1 MNKCEI
7 SIGKGLPEVTRYPE
21 LMKSLLEYSN
31 FDKSKAVEL
40 YGISLLDDYSKVVDN
55 PNDLKSFLRYVQ
67 SKNIE
72 YTKSLKSKDNI
83 YFNTLLNQADDS
95 INFKEEFIK
104 TFSNEG
110 LYEYNYHKIL
120 DSKLDIYDSENNK
133 KKLENIYYYL
143 LNTQENFETY
153 NTPFALAGD
162 SELFTLKV
170 DFANIQNRKELI
182 QRAVELDNSEVI
194 NNEETQD
201 WLLEFNK
208 NKTFVPK
215 MFITDTMELKPST
228 DNISNRLMTSL
239 DVSQDFSTI
248 KNSLSYFIENFEEL
262 IVAEDEENLEK
273 FTKSLEK
280 NLLNKGFPMKSL
292 SDTILNSNIENSQ
305 NFLGSLYNFLEDIE
319 SVNPN
324 ISDSLYELSLE
335 YNNFFNISNNPTLL
349 EIDRIEESE
358 SIFHVKTNLS
368 DAKMFSNFGLVSVG
382 DNLYKLYSV
391 SNIDYKDYYN
401 EGMRDSFLDSFEEGD
416 NADSVKAFV
425 VMKSLSPYDVVSSDI
440 DSRYYRDVSV
450 DYENFLTDFNKM
462 LLKDETLDEMFSF
475 TENGLEAKTQIS
487 DFSVNLLK
495 SKLNEDTFKELQ
507 DYALISGNESLNN
520 LLPEFSPI
528 FEKNDDIYRN
538 FILNNPKNLLSLK
551 SDYEKVG
558 DIIVADGVS
567 SNFIKVDGN
576 IYERVKD
583 NNFARLPKSN
593 IKVFNAL
600 KPQIEE
606 TITEDEFSEK
616 DVIITV
622 DKTKQKFC

>member
-7 SIGKGLPEVTRYPE
+7 SVGNGLPEASTYPE
-21 LMKSLLEYSN
+21 LMKSLLEYTN
-31 FDKSKAVEL
+31 FDTSKAINL
-40 YGISLLDDYSKVVDN
+40 YGISLLEDYNKVVES
-55 PNDLKSFLRYVQ
+55 PNDLNSFLRYVQ

-72 YTKSLKSKDNI
+72 GSVLKSKDSI
-83 YFNTLLNQADDS
+83 YFNTLLNQSDDS

-110 LYEYNYHKIL
+110 LYEFNYHKIL
-120 DSKLDIYDSENNK
+120 DGKLDINDPQNNK
-133 KKLENIYYYL
+133 KSLENIFYYL
-143 LNTQENFETY
+143 LKTESDFETY
-153 NTPFALAGD
+153 D
-162 SELFTLKV
+162 SPLEQKEDYQIFNLKV
-170 DFANIQNRKELI
+170 DFANIQDRKELI

-194 NNEETQD
+194 NNVETQD
-201 WLLEFNK
+201 WLLDFNK

-215 MFITDTMELKPST
+215 MFITDTMELKPTT
-228 DNISNRLMTSL
+228 DNISNRLMASL

-248 KNSLSYFIENFEEL
+248 KESLSYFIGNFEEL

-273 FTKSLEK
+273 FTKSLER
-280 NLLNKGFPMKSL
+280 NLVNKGFPMNNL
-292 SDTILNSNIENSQ
+292 SDTLLNSNIENSQ

-319 SVNPN
+319 SMDSN

-335 YNNFFNISNNPTLL
+335 YNNFFNVSNEPTLL
-349 EIDRIEESE
+349 EIDKVEDSE

-368 DAKMFSNFGLVSVG
+368 DAKMFSNFGLVSIG
-382 DNLYKLYSV
+382 DNLYKIYTV
-391 SNIDYKDYYN
+391 SNIDYNEYYN
-401 EGMRDSFLDSFEEGD
+401 DDMRNDFLDSFEEGD
-416 NADSVKAFV
+416 NVDEVKALV
-425 VMKSLSPYDVVSSDI
+425 VMRSLSPVSLKSVGI

-450 DYENFLTDFNKM
+450 EYENFLTDFNKL
-462 LLKDETLDEMFSF
+462 LLKNEYLAEMFSF

-495 SKLNEDTFKELQ
+495 SELDENTFKALQ
-507 DYALISGNESLNN
+507 DYALISGNESLSS

-551 SDYEKVG
+551 SDYKKVG

-567 SNFIKVDGN
+567 DNFIKVDGN
-576 IYERVKD
+576 IYERVEGNDFVK
-583 NNFARLPKSN
+583 LPKSDV
-593 IKVFNAL
+593 KVFNAV
-600 KPQIEE
+600 KPQIE
-606 TITEDEFSEK
+606 INQTEKEISEQN
-616 DVIITV
+616 VEIIV

>member
-7 SIGKGLPEVTRYPE
+7 SVGNGLPEASTYPE
-21 LMKSLLEYSN
+21 LMKSLLEYTN
-31 FDKSKAVEL
+31 FDTSKAINL
-40 YGISLLDDYSKVVDN
+40 YGISLLEDYNKVVES
-55 PNDLKSFLRYVQ
+55 PNDLNSFLRYVQ

-72 YTKSLKSKDNI
+72 GSVLKSKDSI
-83 YFNTLLNQADDS
+83 YFNTLLNQSDDS

-110 LYEYNYHKIL
+110 LYEFNYHKIL
-120 DSKLDIYDSENNK
+120 DGKLDINDPQNNK
-133 KKLENIYYYL
+133 KSLENIFYYL
-143 LNTQENFETY
+143 LKTESDFETY
-153 NTPFALAGD
+153 D
-162 SELFTLKV
+162 SPLEQKEDYQIFNLKV
-170 DFANIQNRKELI
+170 DFANIQDRKELI

-194 NNEETQD
+194 NNVETQD
-201 WLLEFNK
+201 WLLDFNK

-215 MFITDTMELKPST
+215 MFITDTMELKPTT
-228 DNISNRLMTSL
+228 DNISNRLMASL

-248 KNSLSYFIENFEEL
+248 KESLSYFIGNFEEL

-273 FTKSLEK
+273 FTKSLER
-280 NLLNKGFPMKSL
+280 NLVNKGFPMNNL
-292 SDTILNSNIENSQ
+292 SDTLLNSNIENSQ

-319 SVNPN
+319 SMDSN

-335 YNNFFNISNNPTLL
+335 YNNFFNVSNEPTLL
-349 EIDRIEESE
+349 EIDKVEDSE

-368 DAKMFSNFGLVSVG
+368 DAKMFSNFGLVSIG
-382 DNLYKLYSV
+382 DNLYKIYTV
-391 SNIDYKDYYN
+391 SNIDYNEYYN
-401 EGMRDSFLDSFEEGD
+401 DDMRNDFLDSFEEGD
-416 NADSVKAFV
+416 NVDEVKALV
-425 VMKSLSPYDVVSSDI
+425 VMRSLSPVSLKSVGI

-450 DYENFLTDFNKM
+450 EYENFLTDFNKL
-462 LLKDETLDEMFSF
+462 LLKNEYLAEMFSF

-495 SKLNEDTFKELQ
+495 SELEENVFKALQ
-507 DYALISGNESLNN
+507 DYALISGNESLNE

-551 SDYEKVG
+551 SDYKKVG

-567 SNFIKVDGN
+567 DNFIKVDGN
-576 IYERVKD
+576 IYERVEGNDFVK
-583 NNFARLPKSN
+583 LPKSDV
-593 IKVFNAL
+593 KVFNAV
-600 KPQIEE
+600 KPQIE
-606 TITEDEFSEK
+606 INQTEKEISEQN
-616 DVIITV
+616 VEIIV

>member
-7 SIGKGLPEVTRYPE
+7 SIGNGLPEASTYPE
-21 LMKSLLEYSN
+21 LMKSLLEYTN
-31 FDKSKAVEL
+31 FDTSKAINL
-40 YGISLLDDYSKVVDN
+40 YGISLLEDYNKVVES
-55 PNDLKSFLRYVQ
+55 PNDLNSFLRYVQ

-72 YTKSLKSKDNI
+72 GSVLKSKDSI
-83 YFNTLLNQADDS
+83 YFNTLLNQSDDS

-110 LYEYNYHKIL
+110 LYEFNYHKIL
-120 DSKLDIYDSENNK
+120 DGKLDINDPQNNK
-133 KKLENIYYYL
+133 KSLENIFYYL
-143 LNTQENFETY
+143 LKTESDFETY
-153 NTPFALAGD
+153 D
-162 SELFTLKV
+162 SPLEQKEDYQIFNLKV
-170 DFANIQNRKELI
+170 DFANIQDRKELI

-194 NNEETQD
+194 NNVETQD
-201 WLLEFNK
+201 WLLDFNK

-215 MFITDTMELKPST
+215 MFITDTMELKPTT
-228 DNISNRLMTSL
+228 DNISNRLMASL

-248 KNSLSYFIENFEEL
+248 KESLSYFIGNFEEL

-273 FTKSLEK
+273 FTKSLER
-280 NLLNKGFPMKSL
+280 NLVNKGFPMNNL
-292 SDTILNSNIENSQ
+292 SDTLLNSNIENSQ

-319 SVNPN
+319 SMDSN

-335 YNNFFNISNNPTLL
+335 YNNFFNVSNEPTLL
-349 EIDRIEESE
+349 EIDKVEDSE

-368 DAKMFSNFGLVSVG
+368 DAKMFSNFGLVSIG
-382 DNLYKLYSV
+382 DNLYKIYTV
-391 SNIDYKDYYN
+391 SNIDYNEYYN
-401 EGMRDSFLDSFEEGD
+401 DDMRNDFLDSFEDGD
-416 NADSVKAFV
+416 NVDEVKALV
-425 VMKSLSPYDVVSSDI
+425 VMRSLSPVSLKSVGI

-450 DYENFLTDFNKM
+450 EYENFLTDFNKL
-462 LLKDETLDEMFSF
+462 LLKNEYLAEMFSF

-495 SKLNEDTFKELQ
+495 SELEENVFKALQ
-507 DYALISGNESLNN
+507 DYALISGNESLSS

-551 SDYEKVG
+551 SDYKKVG

-567 SNFIKVDGN
+567 DNFIKVDGN
-576 IYERVKD
+576 IYERVEGNDFVK
-583 NNFARLPKSN
+583 LPKSDV
-593 IKVFNAL
+593 KVFNAV
-600 KPQIEE
+600 KPQIE
-606 TITEDEFSEK
+606 INQTEKEISEQN
-616 DVIITV
+616 VEIIV

>member
-7 SIGKGLPEVTRYPE
+7 SIGNGLPEASTYPE
-21 LMKSLLEYSN
+21 LMKSLLEYTN
-31 FDKSKAVEL
+31 FDTSKAINL
-40 YGISLLDDYSKVVDN
+40 YGISLLEDYNKVVES
-55 PNDLKSFLRYVQ
+55 PNDLNSFLRYVQ

-72 YTKSLKSKDNI
+72 GSVLKSKDSI
-83 YFNTLLNQADDS
+83 YFNTLLNQSDDS

-110 LYEYNYHKIL
+110 LYEFNYHKIL
-120 DSKLDIYDSENNK
+120 DGKLDINDPQNNK
-133 KKLENIYYYL
+133 KSLENIFYYL
-143 LNTQENFETY
+143 LKTESDFETY
-153 NTPFALAGD
+153 D
-162 SELFTLKV
+162 SPLEQKEDYQIFNLKV
-170 DFANIQNRKELI
+170 DFANIQDRKELI

-194 NNEETQD
+194 NNVETQD
-201 WLLEFNK
+201 WLLDFNK

-215 MFITDTMELKPST
+215 MFITDTMELKPTT
-228 DNISNRLMTSL
+228 DNISNRLMASL

-248 KNSLSYFIENFEEL
+248 KESLSYFIGNFEEL

-273 FTKSLEK
+273 FTKSLER
-280 NLLNKGFPMKSL
+280 NLVNKGFPMNNL
-292 SDTILNSNIENSQ
+292 SDTLLNSNIENSQ

-319 SVNPN
+319 SMDSN

-335 YNNFFNISNNPTLL
+335 YNNFFNVSNEPTLL
-349 EIDRIEESE
+349 EIDKVEDSE

-368 DAKMFSNFGLVSVG
+368 DAKMFSNFGLVSIG
-382 DNLYKLYSV
+382 DNLYKIYTV
-391 SNIDYKDYYN
+391 SNIDYNEYYN
-401 EGMRDSFLDSFEEGD
+401 DDMRNDFLDSFEEGD
-416 NADSVKAFV
+416 NVDEVKALV
-425 VMKSLSPYDVVSSDI
+425 VMRSLSPVSLKSVGI

-450 DYENFLTDFNKM
+450 EYENFLTDFNKL
-462 LLKDETLDEMFSF
+462 LLKNEYLAEMFSF

-495 SKLNEDTFKELQ
+495 SELEENVFKALQ
-507 DYALISGNESLNN
+507 DYALISGNESLSS

-551 SDYEKVG
+551 SDYKKVG

-567 SNFIKVDGN
+567 DNFIKVDGN
-576 IYERVKD
+576 IYERVEGNDFVK
-583 NNFARLPKSN
+583 LPKSDV
-593 IKVFNAL
+593 KVFNAV
-600 KPQIEE
+600 KPQIE
-606 TITEDEFSEK
+606 INQTEKEISEQN
-616 DVIITV
+616 VEIIV

>member
-7 SIGKGLPEVTRYPE
+7 SVGNGLPEASTYPE
-21 LMKSLLEYSN
+21 LMKSLLEYTN
-31 FDKSKAVEL
+31 FDTSKAINL
-40 YGISLLDDYSKVVDN
+40 YGISLLEDYNKVVES
-55 PNDLKSFLRYVQ
+55 PNDLNSFLRYVQ

-72 YTKSLKSKDNI
+72 GSVLKSKDSI
-83 YFNTLLNQADDS
+83 YFNTLLNQSDDS

-110 LYEYNYHKIL
+110 LYEFNYHKIL
-120 DSKLDIYDSENNK
+120 DGKLDINDPQNNK
-133 KKLENIYYYL
+133 KSLENIFYYL
-143 LNTQENFETY
+143 LKTESDFETY
-153 NTPFALAGD
+153 D
-162 SELFTLKV
+162 SPLEQKEDYQIFNLKV
-170 DFANIQNRKELI
+170 DFANIQDRKELI

-194 NNEETQD
+194 NNVETQD
-201 WLLEFNK
+201 WLLDFNK

-215 MFITDTMELKPST
+215 MFITDTMELKPTT
-228 DNISNRLMTSL
+228 DNISNRLMASL

-248 KNSLSYFIENFEEL
+248 KESLSYFIGNFEEL

-273 FTKSLEK
+273 FTKSLER
-280 NLLNKGFPMKSL
+280 NLVNKGFPMNNL
-292 SDTILNSNIENSQ
+292 SDTLLNSNIENSQ

-319 SVNPN
+319 SMDSN

-335 YNNFFNISNNPTLL
+335 YNNFFNVSNEPTLL
-349 EIDRIEESE
+349 EIDKVEDSE

-368 DAKMFSNFGLVSVG
+368 DAKMFSNFGLVSIG
-382 DNLYKLYSV
+382 DNLYKIYTV
-391 SNIDYKDYYN
+391 SNIDYNEYYN
-401 EGMRDSFLDSFEEGD
+401 DDMRNDFLDSFEEGD
-416 NADSVKAFV
+416 NVDEVKALV
-425 VMKSLSPYDVVSSDI
+425 VMRSLSPVSLKSVGI

-450 DYENFLTDFNKM
+450 EYENFLTDFNKL
-462 LLKDETLDEMFSF
+462 LLKNEYLAEMFSF

-495 SKLNEDTFKELQ
+495 SELEENVFKALQ
-507 DYALISGNESLNN
+507 DYALISGNESLSS

-551 SDYEKVG
+551 SDYKKVG

-567 SNFIKVDGN
+567 DNFIKVDGN
-576 IYERVKD
+576 IYERVEGNDFVK
-583 NNFARLPKSN
+583 LPKSDV
-593 IKVFNAL
+593 KVFNAV
-600 KPQIEE
+600 KPQIE
-606 TITEDEFSEK
+606 INQTEKEISEQN
-616 DVIITV
+616 VEIIV